1 MLHCGQYSKRL
12 GLIALW
18 AQRLPEREFEL
29 FRFGTAMASYL
40 QTSDSA
46 PWGVPRQRDVSC
58 CKCQTGHPKRVAA
71 GVSRTGNLPHAL
83 RDG

>member
-40 QTSDSA
+40 HALDAA
-46 PWGVPRQRDVSC
+46 PWGR
-58 CKCQTGHPKRVAA
+58 PKAKRRKLLQMPN
-71 GVSRTGNLPHAL
+71 GPS
-83 RDG
+83 